1 MILVLLF
8 LVVNTLSVTTSSSTQ
23 EVYVD
28 PTIEKVLDSISD
40 HIVESTNQNN
50 LAVQENQLVPV
61 IVTLK
66 DDSATQAKDLED
78 RKEAI
83 REKQE
88 DVLEDL
94 GITEIINTN
103 SSGQADIAGS
113 VSSGFNPNLLNPEET
128 TSGPANF
135 ELERTYSSIN
145 AFAGNISAEGL
156 EQLKSDPRVERIDYD
171 YPIVPSLDASIPLI
185 NANDVW
191 NLSVGGYNITGTGE
205 TICVIDTGV
214 DYTHPVWGSC
224 NSSMVIDGTCARV
237 VGGYDYFDND
247 GDPRDYHSHGT
258 HVAGIAASNDST
270 YRGVAPGAKIV
281 ALKVFN
287 DAASSGSTSAAIS
300 AIDWCV
306 SNSTKFNISV
316 ITMSIGVTDGSG
328 AEIPYNVTCDA
339 SDSLAQ
345 KASWAASQ
353 GIFVDASS
361 GNNKGL
367 GGITAPACG
376 ENVTSVGSVDDSDS
390 ISGYNTA
397 PILSLL
403 APGSS
408 IISTV
413 LSSSFGTKSG
423 TSMAAPHVA
432 GAAALVLEYNR
443 RAYGMNLT
451 AFAVRDKLRR
461 TGTLIQ
467 DSRNSIYY
475 PRIDLLKAIQPFI
488 NYTASSP
495 ANATTISTT
504 SATINITSDVN
515 LSSAI
520 LEWHYVNGTNFNY
533 SMTAINTTN
542 YQQTISSL
550 AGGNHTYLVYGNDTV
565 NTFGTSILRT
575 IIVDSTPP
583 TITFNNPLNGSYK
596 KQYFNLNISLSNQV
610 LSFSNYSVINS
621 TGSGLQNNLN
631 TSIATATFSWTDLL
645 NLSNSTFNDDN
656 YTLLVFV
663 NDSIGNSLTQQ
674 VTFALDKTAPLLF
687 GVNLTSGIVYNTEN
701 VTFRINA
708 TDKYLNVSAIY
719 LESNFSG
726 ALRNY
731 TLNRETGDLYNY
743 TLFGA
748 NNLTNQEN
756 VSYRFYASDLVGNI
770 NVSDQFSFLVQNRV
784 PVNVNITAPV
794 NGSIIEI
801 GTSTSF
807 TSTATD
813 YDSDTLNYYWTFG
826 DGNSSSSQNPSYA
839 YSAIGTYTL
848 FLNVSD
854 SYSTNNTNITVFTND
869 TKAPLLPSV
878 SYFTEQHLSRNG
890 NNQTVTATAY
900 DPLGISTFSLFY
912 NSSLISKSCATQ
924 NNTHWVCSW
933 SWNSSTVGS
942 SYSFTLNA
950 TDGFTTP
957 HTNSTTYTYSVTSC
971 SDSTKNGDETGTD
984 CGGSCTACPAPSSSS
999 SSSGGGGGGGGGGS
1013 VGAAI
1018 ASAETPAESAPA
1030 PSGTEAAASAGGGE
1044 GGAGAAEPAP
1054 ETAVAPP
1061 VSFTKTVNFVK
1072 RESQDILID
1081 NAKIAITGLKIETKV
1096 NKEVNLEVTYYPQKP
1111 EEATELKNVY
1121 QYLKIETG
1129 LQDKEIESAVLTF
1142 SVPQSWLKE
1151 NNYLP
1156 ETVQLN
1162 HFDAVDE
1169 QWEELD
1175 TKLLITTEEALT
1187 FEAEAEGFS
1196 YFAITAST
1204 EMEQSWL
1211 RMFIP
1216 PKAGTK
1222 ALVLFGIIIMI
1233 IVLIIVYL
1241 LVREGERD

>member
-1 MILVLLF
+1 MFKRRWLLTLIFLF
-8 LVVNTLSVTTSSSTQ
+8 LVVNTLSVTTSSSTE

-50 LAVQENQLVPV
+50 LAVQEDQLVPV

-66 DDSATQAKDLED
+66 EDSRTQTKDLED

-83 REKQE
+83 KEKQQ

-94 GITEIINTN
+94 GVTKIIPLN
-103 SSGQADIAGS
+103 SADQANIAES
-113 VSSGFNPNLLNPEET
+113 ASSE
-128 TSGPANF
+128 PANF

-171 YPIVPSLDASIPLI
+171 YPIIPSLDVSIPLI

-224 NSSMVIDGTCARV
+224 TSSMVIDGTCARV
-237 VGGYDYFDND
+237 IGGYDYFDND
-247 GDPRDYHSHGT
+247 ADPRDYHSHGT

-306 SNSTKFNISV
+306 SNSSKFNISV
-316 ITMSIGVTDGSG
+316 ITMSIGVTDGGG

-345 KASWAASQ
+345 KASWAASR

-443 RAYGMNLT
+443 RAYGVNLS
-451 AFAVRDKLRR
+451 AAAVRDKLRR

-475 PRIDLLKAIQPFI
+475 PRIDLLKAVQPFI

-504 SATINITSDVN
+504 STTINITSDVN
-515 LSSAI
+515 LSTAI
-520 LEWHYVNGTNFNY
+520 LEWHYLNGTNFNY
-533 SMTAINTTN
+533 TMTLINTTN
-542 YQQTISSL
+542 YQHIINSL
-550 AGGNHTYLVYGNDTV
+550 TAGNHTYLVYGNDTI
-565 NTFGTSILRT
+565 NTFGTSQLRT
-575 IIVDSTPP
+575 LTVDNTPP
-583 TITFNNPLNGSYK
+583 TITFNNPVNSSYK

-621 TGSGLQNNLN
+621 TGSSLQTNLN
-631 TSIATATFSWTDLL
+631 TSISIATFSWTDLL

-663 NDSIGNSLTQQ
+663 NDSIGNVLTKQ
-674 VTFALDKTAPLLF
+674 VNFALDKTAPLLF
-687 GVNLTSGIVYNTEN
+687 GVNLTPGIVYNTEN
-701 VTFRINA
+701 ITIRVNA
-708 TDKYLNVSAIY
+708 TDKYLNASSIY

-726 ALRNY
+726 VLRNY
-731 TLNRETGDLYNY
+731 TLNREIGDLYNY

-756 VSYRFYASDLVGNI
+756 VSYRFYAADLVGNL
-770 NVSDQFSFLVQNRV
+770 NVSDQFSFMVQNRV
-784 PVNVNITAPV
+784 PVNVNITAPA
-794 NGSIIEI
+794 NGSMTEI

-813 YDSDTLNYYWTFG
+813 FDSDTLNYYWTFG
-826 DGNSSSSQNPSYA
+826 DENSSASQNPNYA
-839 YSAIGTYTL
+839 YSAIGTYTV

-854 SYSTNNTNITVFTND
+854 GYSINNTNITISTND
-869 TKAPLLPSV
+869 TKAPLLPSI
-878 SYFTEQHLSRNG
+878 SYLTEQHLSRNG

-912 NSSLISKSCATQ
+912 NSSLKSKSCATQ
-924 NNTHWVCSW
+924 NNTHWVCTW
-933 SWNSSTVGS
+933 SWNSSIVGS

-950 TDGFTTP
+950 TDGFTIA
-957 HTNSTTYTYSVTSC
+957 HTNSITYTYSVTSC

-999 SSSGGGGGGGGGGS
+999 SSSGGGGGGGGGG
-1013 VGAAI
+1013 AAI
-1018 ASAETPAESAPA
+1018 ASTETPAESTPAPA
-1030 PSGTEAAASAGGGE
+1030 SVTETAASAGVGGGE
-1044 GGAGAAEPAP
+1044 AGPAQP
-1054 ETAVAPP
+1054 ATETAAAQP

-1072 RESQDILID
+1072 KEAQDILLD
-1081 NAKIAITGLKIETKV
+1081 NALIAIKGLKIETKV
-1096 NKEVNLEVTYYPQKP
+1096 NKEVNLEVIYYPQKP
-1111 EEATELKNVY
+1111 EEALELKNVY

-1129 LQDKEIESAVLTF
+1129 LQEKEIESAVLTF
-1142 SVPQSWLKE
+1142 TVPQSWLKE
-1151 NNYLP
+1151 NNYLA

-1162 HFDAVDE
+1162 HFDAVGE
-1169 QWEELD
+1169 EWEELD
-1175 TKLLITTEEALT
+1175 TKLLITTEDALT
-1187 FEAEAEGFS
+1187 FEAEADSFS

-1241 LVREGERD
+1241 LIREGGRS